1 MSNLV
6 NFNTLTQWLICDDGF
21 DALAVSPSHANE
33 VAVKFLSWDAFLFLG
48 IPLNSPLDYLTT
60 RQGVGSTVWETVGEN
75 LINFVGADY
84 KIDCFTMPILSPFHY
99 SKKPFLLEWPERAL
113 REGWMG

>member
-21 DALAVSPSHANE
+21 DALAVSQSHANE

-60 RQGVGSTVWETVGEN
+60 RQVIGPAIWGAVGEN
-75 LINFVGADY
+75 QVNCAEAGVSSSVD
-84 KIDCFTMPILSPFHY
+84 
-99 SKKPFLLEWPERAL
+99 
-113 REGWMG
+113 